1 MGVFDDDHDT
11 CEACER
17 CGQTVE
23 QAGST
28 HCDACIDIIDKME
41 RKKGP
46 VRDFEGRTA
55 QDRYDDEWG
64 DPLDTDLRY

>member
-17 CGQTVE
+17 CGKEVQ

-28 HCDACIDIIDKME
+28 HCDSCIDWLE
-41 RKKGP
+41 GLENRHP
-46 VRDFEGRTA
+46 RRDDEGRTA

-64 DPLDTDLRY
+64 DPLPGLPEP